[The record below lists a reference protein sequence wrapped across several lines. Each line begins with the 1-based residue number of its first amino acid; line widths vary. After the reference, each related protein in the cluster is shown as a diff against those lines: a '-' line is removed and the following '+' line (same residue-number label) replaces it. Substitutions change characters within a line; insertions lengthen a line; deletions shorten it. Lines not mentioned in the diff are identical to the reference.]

1 MFHKKHS
8 EKALYEWL
16 GKLCNVRTY
25 KEGNVRCFSVDQEN
39 EDEDDQVIDEEL
51 DLEFR
56 LCRHAK
62 QYGKVNS
69 ALRIAEVMHDLSADY
84 DTILSFVERNKCFRP
99 LRQLDE
105 ALKPGYY
112 DAFVVVNSVALERR
126 MDQILLQ
133 QSTRQDCAG
142 KRRRR

>member
-25 KEGNVRCFSVDQEN
+25 KEGNARCFSVDQGN
-39 EDEDDQVIDEEL
+39 EDDQVIDE
-51 DLEFR
+51 
-56 LCRHAK
+56 
-62 QYGKVNS
+62 YGKVNS

-133 QSTRQDCAG
+133 QSTRQDRAG

>member
-25 KEGNVRCFSVDQEN
+25 KEGNVRCFSVDQGN
-39 EDEDDQVIDEEL
+39 EDDQVIDE
-51 DLEFR
+51 
-56 LCRHAK
+56 
-62 QYGKVNS
+62 YGKVNS

-133 QSTRQDCAG
+133 QSTRQDRAG
-142 KRRRR
+142 QRRRR

>member
-25 KEGNVRCFSVDQEN
+25 KEGNVRCFSVDQGN
-39 EDEDDQVIDEEL
+39 EDDQVIDE
-51 DLEFR
+51 
-56 LCRHAK
+56 
-62 QYGKVNS
+62 YGKVNS

-84 DTILSFVERNKCFRP
+84 DTILSFVERNKCFRL

-133 QSTRQDCAG
+133 QSTRQDRAG
-142 KRRRR
+142 QRRRR